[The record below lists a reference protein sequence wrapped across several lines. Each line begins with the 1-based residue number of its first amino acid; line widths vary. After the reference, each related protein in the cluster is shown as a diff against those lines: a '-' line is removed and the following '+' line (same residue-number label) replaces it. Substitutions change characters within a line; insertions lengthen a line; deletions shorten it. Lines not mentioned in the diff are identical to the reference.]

1 MIGRVGW
8 REMRG
13 DGEVII
19 KDWKREILFREF
31 IREFPQLLY
40 FKMMGYDVV
49 EIVFWDIT
57 FGRMKVD
64 FRNRLLET
72 EVNLDKFRLESVR
85 EIVKAAVDKALN
97 GDYDSYNE
105 LDDRDVIKMIVYDRE
120 VSV

>member
-1 MIGRVGW
+1 
-8 REMRG
+8 MRG